1 MQREMYGE
9 IEVYV
14 RWEIVESVSPR
25 KKRRGGDRSSVLG
38 LIFMMHDR
46 RSRFETLEI
55 FFNAHW
61 ERTNAA
67 VG

>member
-1 MQREMYGE
+1 
-9 IEVYV
+9 
-14 RWEIVESVSPR
+14 
-25 KKRRGGDRSSVLG
+25 
-38 LIFMMHDR
+38 MMHDR

-67 VG
+67 VGLKKMDSEVRQFECRKYTKQ